1 MSQAT
6 TGQAQKTSLRQR
18 DWTKGSVTGNL
29 LLLSWPMVL
38 MEGLW
43 VAGQLI
49 DMVWIGRLGSDA
61 IAGVGLANVVVMMI
75 FSLDMGIL
83 TGVRAMIA
91 RYVGAGDPREAARVA
106 GQALLLGVCIGAV
119 ITLAGISLA
128 ERLLGLFGTSAGV
141 VAEGTAYLRLMLA
154 GWTVSE
160 LMLMGLYSVQ
170 ASGDTVTPMIVEA
183 VIRII
188 HIALCPFL
196 VLGLWVFPRMGVSGA
211 ALSNVLAQVLGAAA
225 MIWVMFKGRTRIH
238 LMIKDLRVAPG
249 IIRRIFRIAIPAVAM
264 NLQSS
269 FGGMLLMR
277 LIIPFGTL
285 SVAAHSLAGRVEMFL
300 FVPGMGLGTG
310 AGVLVG
316 QNLGAN
322 QPERA
327 KRSAWLAVAMVEIFM
342 AVCAATV
349 LIWAESIIGI
359 FSTETGLIS
368 LGAAFLRI
376 AAAGYLISS
385 FGMIL
390 QNCIAGAGDT
400 MPNMI
405 VSIVTMWAVQLPLA
419 FWLSQHTGL
428 GIYGIRWAMIISA
441 AVAAAA
447 FIAYFWSGRWMKK
460 RL

>member
-6 TGQAQKTSLRQR
+6 TSQAQKTGLRQR
-18 DWTKGSVTGNL
+18 DWTRGSVTGNL

-91 RYVGAGDPREAARVA
+91 RYVGAGDPREAACVA

-119 ITLAGISLA
+119 ITLAGIPLA

-154 GWTVSE
+154 GWIASE

-183 VIRII
+183 VIRVI

-196 VLGLWVFPRMGVSGA
+196 VLGLWLFPRMGVSGA

-238 LMIKDLRVAPG
+238 LAIRDLRVVPG
-249 IIRRIFRIAIPAVAM
+249 IIWRIFRIAIPAVAM

-327 KRSAWLAVAMVEIFM
+327 KRSAWLAVVMVEIFM
-342 AVCAATV
+342 AVCAAAV

-400 MPNMI
+400 LPNMI

-428 GIYGIRWAMIISA
+428 GIYGIRWAMIISGA
-441 AVAAAA
+441 AAAAA